1 MDKLLIKSYMEQVT
15 RYPLLSAEE
24 EIELSRKI
32 QKGDEEAKMKL
43 VNSNL
48 RLVVSIATKYA
59 SGQNS
64 LMDLIQEGN
73 LGLIT
78 AAGKFNHSFNTRF
91 GTYAH
96 SWITQSILRYIHG
109 HIPTISIPFRKE
121 EKLRNIK
128 KSEVVLKQKLGRNPT
143 LKELAVYLDISE
155 ESVKEILL
163 LDYSYSSL
171 NAEIKG
177 TEGLTWADTI
187 SCPKPN
193 PEDFCLKSMLS
204 ANIRDL
210 LDFLPEQEK
219 KVLFYRFNF
228 LQEKKPKTLRQIG
241 DLIGVSAETV
251 RQMEIRALRKL
262 RTEAKKYSDVC

>member
-121 EKLRNIK
+121 EKLRNVK

-177 TEGLTWADTI
+177 TEGLTEVNVTVGRLEEAVTLGVSTYDM
-187 SCPKPN
+187 SK
-193 PEDFCLKSMLS
+193 LS
-204 ANIRDL
+204 ACTD
-210 LDFLPEQEK
+210 ESYV
-219 KVLFYRFNF
+219 VLKINQTNNDVDSVEYH
-228 LQEKKPKTLRQIG
+228 
-241 DLIGVSAETV
+241 
-251 RQMEIRALRKL
+251 MECGK
-262 RTEAKKYSDVC
+262 